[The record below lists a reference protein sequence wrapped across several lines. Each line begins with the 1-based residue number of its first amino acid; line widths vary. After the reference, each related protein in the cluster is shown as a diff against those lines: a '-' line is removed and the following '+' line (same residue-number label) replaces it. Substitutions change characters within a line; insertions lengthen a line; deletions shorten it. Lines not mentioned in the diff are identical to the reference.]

1 MHIHYFVNHTTRM
14 CQMLSGRGPEHDAN
28 VTAALRGGFV
38 EVTADEQDAFRAD
51 TQKARDAGWNPS
63 GRTSY
68 AKFIAKSF
76 DGKAPTARTTLGRA
90 AAQTRERE

>member
-1 MHIHYFVNHTTRM
+1 M
-14 CQMLSGRGPEHDAN
+14 CQMLSGRGSDHDAN
-28 VTAALRGGFV
+28 VAAAIGDGFI

-68 AKFIAKSF
+68 AKFIAKSL
-76 DGKAPTARTTLGRA
+76 DKKASTARTTLGRA
-90 AAQTRERE
+90 AAPTRERE